1 MVPRL
6 PLALGACLATKKE
19 WRAFVR
25 QLSDDQLKEALS
37 YLAFIG
43 ATRIIEE

>member
-1 MVPRL
+1 MVLRR

-25 QLSDDQLKEALS
+25 PLSDDQLIEALS
-37 YLAFIG
+37 YLTCIG